1 MSRNGLEGKAAL
13 VTGGARG
20 IGYAIARRLAEDGA
34 SVAVLALHGD
44 SAARAARELATHG
57 GVAIAIAGDVSEER
71 DVAAAVDE
79 TVATFGQLDI
89 MVNNAGSIAIGP
101 VVDTSVDTWDNLMA
115 VNLRGVFLGCR
126 EAARHMI
133 AQGTGGRIVNGS
145 SGAGRRGN
153 ALIGAYAASKFGVIG
168 LTQSLAVELAPHGI
182 TVNAYCPGHVTSTPM
197 WELIDRELT
206 SRTGEE
212 RGSARRAAEGESPMG
227 RGAQPEE
234 IAAAVAFL
242 ASDDASFVTGESLL
256 VDGGLVR
263 L

>member
-1 MSRNGLEGKAAL
+1 M
-13 VTGGARG
+13 
-20 IGYAIARRLAEDGA
+20 
-34 SVAVLALHGD
+34 LALHAD
-44 SAARAARELATHG
+44 SAARAADGLTARG
-57 GVAIAIAGDVSEER
+57 GDAIAIAGDVSNELDVER
-71 DVAAAVDE
+71 AVDA
-79 TVATFGQLDI
+79 TVDAFGKIDI
-89 MVNNAGSIAIGP
+89 VVNNAGTIAIGP
-101 VVDTSVDTWDNLMA
+101 LVDTSIETWDELMA

-126 EAARHMI
+126 AAARQMI
-133 AQGTGGRIVNGS
+133 TQGTGGRIVNGS

-153 ALIGAYAASKFGVIG
+153 ALIAAYSASKFGVIG

-197 WELIDRELT
+197 WERIDRELT
-206 SRTGEE
+206 AWTGAEV
-212 RGSARRAAEGESPMG
+212 GSARRAAEQEAPLG
-227 RGAQPEE
+227 RAARPEE

>member
-20 IGYAIARRLAEDGA
+20 IGYAIARRLAEEGA
-34 SVAVLALHGD
+34 SVAVLALHAD

-57 GVAIAIAGDVSEER
+57 GVVIAIAGDVSEER

-79 TVATFGQLDI
+79 TVASFGRLDI
-89 MVNNAGSIAIGP
+89 MVNNAGTIAIGP
-101 VVDTSVDTWDNLMA
+101 VVDTTVDTWDNLMA

-126 EAARHMI
+126 EAARQMI

-153 ALIGAYAASKFGVIG
+153 GLIGAYAASKFGVIG

-197 WELIDRELT
+197 WDFIDQELT
-206 SRTGEE
+206 SRTGDE
-212 RGSARRAAEGESPMG
+212 RGSARRAAEGESPLG
-227 RGAQPEE
+227 RAAQPEE

>member
-1 MSRNGLEGKAAL
+1 VSRLEGKVAI

-20 IGYAIARRLAEDGA
+20 IGLAIAQRFAEEGA
-34 SVAVLALHGD
+34 SVAVLALHQD
-44 SAARAARELATHG
+44 SAARAVDSIAARG
-57 GVAIAIAGDVSEER
+57 GSAIAIAGDVSNER
-71 DVAAAVDE
+71 DVGSAVDK
-79 TVATFGQLDI
+79 TVAAFGRIDI
-89 MVNNAGSIAIGP
+89 MVNNAGTIAIGP
-101 VVDTSVDTWDNLMA
+101 VVETTAETWDRVMQ

-126 EAARHMI
+126 EAARRMI

-153 ALIGAYAASKFGVIG
+153 AMIGPYSASKFGVIG

-197 WELIDRELT
+197 WEFIDREL
-206 SRTGEE
+206 SSHSGQEA
-212 RGSARRAAEGESPMG
+212 GSAKLAAESEAPLGRAARPD
-227 RGAQPEE
+227 E

-242 ASDDASFVTGESLL
+242 ASDEASFVTGESLL